1 MIMNHVIIYYLSIIN
16 RGVFSE
22 VVRQPPLVMGASFLP
37 VVLFSAIWAVVGI
50 VLPFMVPRG
59 PHKSVIQVNIN
70 SLPLHQ
76 VNQTEIISI
85 PIQFSNFFIFQ
96 GCLDVDWR
104 LLLVVLAL
112 LLHEPDESSDWT
124 SLGAE
129 GLVRHE
135 EGVGRHRGLRD
146 IIYY

>member
-1 MIMNHVIIYYLSIIN
+1 MMIMNHVIIYYLSIIN

-70 SLPLHQ
+70 SLSLHQ
-76 VNQTEIISI
+76 VN
-85 PIQFSNFFIFQ
+85 
-96 GCLDVDWR
+96 
-104 LLLVVLAL
+104 
-112 LLHEPDESSDWT
+112 
-124 SLGAE
+124 
-129 GLVRHE
+129 
-135 EGVGRHRGLRD
+135 
-146 IIYY
+146 

>member
-1 MIMNHVIIYYLSIIN
+1 MMIMNHVIIYYLSIIN

-70 SLPLHQ
+70 SYLFTNSTKQ
-76 VNQTEIISI
+76 GIISNSVFKLFHF
-85 PIQFSNFFIFQ
+85 P
-96 GCLDVDWR
+96 R
-104 LLLVVLAL
+104 L
-112 LLHEPDESSDWT
+112 S
-124 SLGAE
+124 
-129 GLVRHE
+129 
-135 EGVGRHRGLRD
+135 
-146 IIYY
+146 